1 MSERITE
8 TRVRERCEVFT
19 PDNLVKEALDEL
31 ERCSPQAFKVVCYRY
46 IDTSC
51 GSGNFLVEVLQRKMD
66 MMDGEPTVALK
77 TIYGVDIQEDNV
89 YACRRRLLEIA
100 GDTPEHRE
108 IVQQTIVQGDG
119 NDPDVIENLNFCY
132 IKPEE
137 LKPILDHMRMRG
149 VIPTID
155 RTE

>member
-1 MSERITE
+1 MSERIDE
-8 TRVRERCEVFT
+8 TGTRIRKRCEVFT
-19 PDNLVKEALDEL
+19 PDNLVKDALDEL

-51 GSGNFLVEVLQRKMD
+51 GSGNFLVGVLQRKIK

-108 IVQQTIVQGDG
+108 IVNQTIVKGDG
-119 NDPDVIENLNFCY
+119 NDPNEIEKLKFTY
-132 IKPEE
+132 LKPDE
-137 LKPILDHMRMRG
+137 LKPILDRMRKRG

-155 RTE
+155 